1 MTLSAQR
8 QKTLSNRIRLMV
20 SLTIG
25 YNVVEAVVAIAAGSV
40 ASSTALVAF
49 GLDSVIEVLSA
60 VAVAWQFA
68 GKDPEAR
75 EKTAL
80 RLIAVSFFALS
91 AYVLV
96 DSGLALWRSQ
106 PAEHS
111 PVGIIL
117 TVLSLLIMPL
127 FSFIERRTGMELGS
141 SSAVSDS
148 KQTLLCSLLSGAV
161 LIGLLLN
168 SLLGW
173 WQADPIC
180 ALFIAVLAVKEGV
193 EALKGDSCTTPI
205 SQITHEDNSLGQ

>member
-1 MTLSAQR
+1 
-8 QKTLSNRIRLMV
+8 MV